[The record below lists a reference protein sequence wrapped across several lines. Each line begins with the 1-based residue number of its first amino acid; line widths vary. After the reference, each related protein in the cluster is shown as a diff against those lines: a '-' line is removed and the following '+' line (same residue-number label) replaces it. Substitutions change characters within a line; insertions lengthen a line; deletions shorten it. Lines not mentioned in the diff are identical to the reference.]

1 MDFSELA
8 SKGQD
13 KVLRY
18 DWKITDKPGTLQW
31 INKHEIKVDDVY
43 QRSLIKQRVTAF
55 SQEWSWV
62 RCGALIVASR
72 GGEYW
77 AIDGQHRLMAT
88 RRRSDIQEL
97 PCIVFEMQDIKEE
110 AQGFLSANTERKPIS
125 SFQRHKAMV
134 ISGNEIARMVQSQI
148 EELGLSTTTAKKSPG
163 HFACLAWAMK
173 TAKDD
178 QDTFCAVLKITAEI
192 SLKEG
197 DPVFESLLAGLT
209 YIHKN
214 HGGGIR
220 DPKISDRIRLKGG
233 FALNLAAKKS
243 AAMLGRGGQKVWARG
258 ILDELNKGLQK
269 SSTFQVLADDPS
281 I

>member
-8 SKGQD
+8 SRGAD

-31 INKHEIKVDDVY
+31 INKHEIKIDDVY
-43 QRSLIKQRVTAF
+43 QRSLLKQRVTAL

-62 RCGALIVASR
+62 ACGTLIVAYR
-72 GGEYW
+72 CGEYW

-88 RRRSDIQEL
+88 LRRSDIQEL

-110 AQGFLSANTERKPIS
+110 AKGFISANTERKPIS

-148 EELGLSTTTAKKSPG
+148 EELGLSTTINKKSPG
-163 HFACLAWAMK
+163 HFACIAWAMK

-178 QDTFCAVLKITAEI
+178 YDTFCAVLKITAEI
-192 SLKEG
+192 SLKESE
-197 DPVFESLLAGLT
+197 PVWQTVLDGLT
-209 YIHKN
+209 YIHK
-214 HGGGIR
+214 HHSGGIR
-220 DPKISDRIRLKGG
+220 DPKIADRIRLKGG

-243 AAMLGRGGQKVWARG
+243 AAMLGGGGQKAWARG
-258 ILDELNKGLQK
+258 ILNELNKGLQK
-269 SSTFQVLADDPS
+269 KFYVSGISS
-281 I
+281 